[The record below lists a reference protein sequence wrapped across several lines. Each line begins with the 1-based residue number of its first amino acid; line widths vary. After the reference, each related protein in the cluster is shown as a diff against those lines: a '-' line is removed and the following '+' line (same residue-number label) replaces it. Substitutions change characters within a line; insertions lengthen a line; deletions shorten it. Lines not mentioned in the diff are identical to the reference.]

1 MKNKK
6 GFTIV
11 ELLSVIVLL
20 GIIVSIGVLSV
31 SSIRGSILN
40 KQYKNIKTEIE
51 LAAEKYYEDTD
62 SEAVYV
68 ETLITEGYLK
78 ADNKSMTITNPKDNT
93 SLNCY
98 LAKIDDDG
106 NASLVEE
113 NKADENGKCI
123 DADII
128 NGKITIVNNADSE
141 KIETNRWYKESL
153 TLKAKLLN
161 EDNSNKYKYTWKSEK
176 NPNVIKSSDTENTFD
191 LSEIYELN
199 GKVIN
204 DIFYVTA
211 INKSDN
217 TDVLKS
223 SGTRVKI
230 DGVAPEFISVNV
242 EAENEWRTQK
252 VVTIDAEDQG
262 SGIDGYIVSEDD
274 CINKDFGEYTKIE
287 VINPN
292 KVKIKYTVKKN
303 GTYSICLKDKAGNV
317 KKYDEDVIITKIDTT
332 PPKCEYSENYNWRSS
347 NVDIKYGCK
356 EEHPN
361 DTNQSG
367 CSKVIKNNTT
377 SCVNKETCY
386 YERAQT
392 FIKTTDMANIK
403 GSIGTFTIEDIAGN
417 KVECPVAP
425 KTEVSVKLDKTKP
438 EISSVEVRSNDSRY
452 NSIYTTV
459 TVKALD
465 KHSGLKAVCV
475 INENNIKNCEN
486 NWVSV
491 DNCTKQGNTYTC
503 SIKLTINSW
512 DGSGANKTVYAFTKD
527 NVDNIQ
533 TKTASYKVY
542 AVCTETVFKSY
553 GSCSSVCGGGQ
564 LYEYRNDKYLN
575 TSCDGYYGSP
585 CNTQDCCSSTYLSY
599 SRETGCSTSCGSGT
613 TTIYYDKISNY
624 DGSYCGTQT
633 SYGSCYDDS
642 GCYYPEPDPDPT
654 PNPNPGGGGGGSSN
668 CDTINGNR
676 CDRSADILYWIS
688 DCCDGVC
695 NYAAK
700 AGSTAYG
707 TISRSRLSAA
717 SNCSSYGPGTGGGGS
732 SGGGSSGGT
741 CRCTSDSQCG
751 SNMYCSNQYCCRKN
765 SLSNGR
771 ADCCA

>member
-11 ELLSVIVLL
+11 ELLCVIVLL
-20 GIIVSIGVLSV
+20 GIIVTIGILSV
-31 SSIRGSILN
+31 SSIRESILD
-40 KQYKNIKTEIE
+40 KQYKNIKKEIE
-51 LAAEKYYEDTD
+51 LAAEKYYSDT
-62 SEAVYV
+62 SYATVYV

-317 KKYDEDVIITKIDTT
+317 KKYDEGVIITKIDTT
-332 PPKCEYSENYNWRSS
+332 PPKCEYSENYTWRSS

-356 EEHPN
+356 EKDLN

-367 CSKVIKNNTT
+367 CAKVKDFG
-377 SCVNKETCY
+377 CVNKETCY
-386 YERAQT
+386 YKNSYR
-392 FIKTTDMANIK
+392 FYNTTDMANIK

-438 EISSVEVRSNDSRY
+438 EISSVEVASKKTGYKSR
-452 NSIYTTV
+452 YTTV
-459 TVKALD
+459 SFTLYD
-465 KHSGLKAVCV
+465 EHSGVGSFC
-475 INENNIKNCEN
+475 IGTSNNCISQSLNRYCSQNGKSYN
-486 NWVSV
+486 
-491 DNCTKQGNTYTC
+491 C
-503 SIKLTINSW
+503 SIDYTFTSS
-512 DGSGANKTVYAFTKD
+512 DGSGNSEYVYISAYDIVGNSSTQSKKYD
-527 NVDNIQ
+527 L
-533 TKTASYKVY
+533 YKE
-542 AVCTETVFKSY
+542 CTDTEFDKY
-553 GSCSSVCGGGQ
+553 GECSVKCGGGS
-564 LYEYRNDKYLN
+564 YWEYRKDSHLGTSCYILGN
-575 TSCDGYYGSP
+575 TSC
-585 CNTQDCCSSTYLSY
+585 NTMSCCSSTR
-599 SRETGCSTSCGSGT
+599 REYYYTGSCSTTCGSGSKNV
-613 TTIYYDKISNY
+613 YYKLYSKYN
-624 DGSYCGTQT
+624 GQECGTD
-633 SYGSCYDDS
+633 YDIETCTDNS
-642 GCYYPEPDPDPT
+642 GCVTPDPDPS
-654 PNPNPGGGGGGSSN
+654 PNPGGGGSSN
-668 CDTINGNR
+668 CDEIYENR
-676 CDRSADILYWIS
+676 CVPSSKDLYYITT
-688 DCCDGVC
+688 CCGNTC
-695 NYAAK
+695 TYTAK
-700 AGSTAYG
+700 NGTIERG
-707 TISRSRLSAA
+707 TISRSLLQAESRCKSSSPNPGDGNKCYYVDTKCA
-717 SNCSSYGPGTGGGGS
+717 SNGKDYNTTNCTCGNGVGGFK
-732 SGGGSSGGT
+732 
-741 CRCTSDSQCG
+741 CG
-751 SNMYCSNQYCCRKN
+751 CKCPKGCV
-765 SLSNGR
+765 G
-771 ADCCA
+771 

>member
-31 SSIRGSILN
+31 SSIRGNILN
-40 KQYKNIKTEIE
+40 KQYKNIKKEIE
-51 LAAEKYYEDTD
+51 LAAEKYYSDT
-62 SEAVYV
+62 SYATVYV

-123 DADII
+123 DAGII

-141 KIETNRWYKESL
+141 KIKTNLWYKESL

-161 EDNSNKYKYTWKSEK
+161 EDSSNKYKYTWKSEK

-274 CINKDFGEYTKIE
+274 CGNKDFGEYTKIE
-287 VINPN
+287 VKNPN
-292 KVKIKYTVKKN
+292 KVKIEYTVKKN

-317 KKYDEDVIITKIDTT
+317 RKNDNDVIITKIDTT
-332 PPKCEYSENYNWRSS
+332 PPKCEYSENYTWRSS

-356 EEHPN
+356 EKDPN

-367 CSKVIKNNTT
+367 CAKVKDFG
-377 SCVNKETCY
+377 CVNKETCY
-386 YERAQT
+386 YKNSYR
-392 FIKTTDMANIK
+392 FYNTTDMANIK

-486 NWVSV
+486 NWKSV

-512 DGSGANKTVYAFTKD
+512 DGSGENRTVYAFATD
-527 NVDNIQ
+527 NVDNVQI
-533 TKTASYKVY
+533 KTTSYKVY
-542 AVCTETVFKSY
+542 TKCTETIFKGFDY
-553 GSCSSVCGGGQ
+553 ERCTKKCGRGV
-564 LYEYRNDKYLN
+564 LYEYRDDKYLN
-575 TSCDGYYGSP
+575 ISCNDYYESP
-585 CNTQDCCSSTYLSY
+585 CNTQDCCLSTKESYL
-599 SRETGCSTSCGSGT
+599 RETNCSTSCGSGT
-613 TTIYYDKISNY
+613 KIVYYDKISSY
-624 DGSYCGTQT
+624 DGSFCGTQT
-633 SYGSCYDDS
+633 KYENCYDDS
-642 GCYYPEPDPDPT
+642 GCPDPDPT
-654 PNPNPGGGGGGSSN
+654 PDPNPGGGGGGSNCVTHNSN
-668 CDTINGNR
+668 FCNKSENK
-676 CDRSADILYWIS
+676 LYWIS
-688 DCCDGVC
+688 TCCNGTC
-695 NYAAK
+695 NYAARDGK
-700 AGSTAYG
+700 NVSG
-707 TISRSRLSAA
+707 TIAERLLSDPT
-717 SNCSSYGPGTGGGGS
+717 NCSSYGPGTGGGGS
-732 SGGGSSGGT
+732 SGGGSSGNS

-751 SNMYCSNQYCCRKN
+751 SNMYCSNQYCCIKN
-765 SLSNGR
+765 PVGHGR
-771 ADCCA
+771 ADCCAW